1 MEQIMTTI
9 LFYQE
14 HLLHEKEEGNRR
26 HGWTGSSQQ
35 APRALFFHYYYCC
48 CYYSWQTQAQ
58 GASWSFHLTASIR
71 AVVVMSLGDLG
82 YNGRR
87 WGRVCLGLLW
97 GLSSSILPPPTL
109 LQLLSQAFIS
119 LNLC

>member
-1 MEQIMTTI
+1 MTTI

-35 APRALFFHYYYCC
+35 APRALFF
-48 CYYSWQTQAQ
+48 SLLLLLLLLFLADQAQ

-87 WGRVCLGLLW
+87 WGRVCLGPLW

>member
-1 MEQIMTTI
+1 MKRKRGTGGTVGQAALSKLHV
-9 LFYQE
+9 LF
-14 HLLHEKEEGNRR
+14 
-26 HGWTGSSQQ
+26 
-35 APRALFFHYYYCC
+35 FFHYYYCC

-82 YNGRR
+82 YNGRW
-87 WGRVCLGLLW
+87 WGWVCLGPLW
-97 GLSSSILPPPTL
+97 GLSSSILRPPTL